1 MKWFLAFVA
10 LGVCVSSALAQSD
23 WASLKPDGYVAD
35 FARVLPPEEI
45 EGLNILSSQL
55 KEQYGV
61 ELYGVTVPDLQ
72 GLPIAKFSKYLYD
85 EWGVGGENSNNA
97 ALVLMSRD
105 TREVHIYTGMGL
117 RGALSRQWAEG
128 VSNRFE
134 SMVSQGRY
142 SGAMVSV
149 MTAMVK
155 QVHERHQ
162 PFVARVKFGNLGAGK
177 QESPTGLSHAVLAPP
192 GMGGI
197 PTTALLAGG
206 VGLFLL
212 IYTFSR
218 AQSKRSVYELGRDFE
233 RGRTGAFGHKK
244 ARWV

>member
-1 MKWFLAFVA
+1 MKWLLTFA
-10 LGVCVSSALAQSD
+10 LFGVCVGAAFAQSD
-23 WASLKPDGYVAD
+23 WASLKPEGYVAD
-35 FARVLPPEEI
+35 FARVLPSEEV
-45 EGLNILSSQL
+45 EALNILSAQL

-72 GLPIAKFSKYLYD
+72 GVPIERFAKYLYD

-97 ALVLMSRD
+97 ALILMSRD

-117 RGALSRQWAEG
+117 RGALSRQWASG

-134 SMVSQGRY
+134 GMVSQGRY
-142 SGAMVSV
+142 AGAMVSV

-155 QVHERHQ
+155 RVHERHE
-162 PFVARVKFGNLGAGK
+162 PFIARVNFGDFSSRQKAPAGI
-177 QESPTGLSHAVLAPP
+177 SHAVLTPP
-192 GMGGI
+192 GMAGI
-197 PTTALLAGG
+197 PTTAILAGG